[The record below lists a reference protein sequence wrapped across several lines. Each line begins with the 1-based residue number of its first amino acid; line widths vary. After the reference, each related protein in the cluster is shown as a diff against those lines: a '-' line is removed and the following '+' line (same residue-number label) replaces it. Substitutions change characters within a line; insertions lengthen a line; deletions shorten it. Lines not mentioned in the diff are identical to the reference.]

1 MEPKSIISI
10 TLLGIISACLV
21 AMKACPQ
28 TENYGFYGDESNPQG
43 LHPLGDTNTHNVHVR
58 DGNNQLMDED
68 ASNHPWTYA
77 KRHERRSN
85 NNKGPSG
92 SKDVYVP
99 AKSKCEL
106 CNDIKMRMEHH
117 DKALEELNHIDGLK
131 SNGAALKTMRV
142 DVNNSF
148 MKSTVG
154 NGTYDYIRGDVDVCV
169 KPHTSFT
176 SQQLTGPLKNK
187 ISYMHSQMQ

>member
-21 AMKACPQ
+21 AMKAFPQ
-28 TENYGFYGDESNPQG
+28 TENYGFHGGDVPNPQG
-43 LHPLGDTNTHNVHVR
+43 IHPLGDTNNNNVHVG
-58 DGNNQLMDED
+58 DGNHQLMDEH
-68 ASNHPWTYA
+68 ASNHPWTYT
-77 KRHERRSN
+77 KRHQRRSN
-85 NNKGPSG
+85 NKG

-106 CNDIKMRMEHH
+106 CNDIKMRIEHH

-131 SNGAALKTMRV
+131 SNDAALKTMRI

-187 ISYMHSQMQ
+187 VSYMHSQMQ